1 MESEKVKYFRKKW
14 ILTSLRRMEQRKTRK
29 VKMKDKDAAL
39 KPKFVWGTFLELLK
53 FPSLDKG
60 NKSIPNTG

>member
-1 MESEKVKYFRKKW
+1 
-14 ILTSLRRMEQRKTRK
+14 
-29 VKMKDKDAAL
+29 MKDKEAAL

-60 NKSIPNTG
+60 NKSIPNAG